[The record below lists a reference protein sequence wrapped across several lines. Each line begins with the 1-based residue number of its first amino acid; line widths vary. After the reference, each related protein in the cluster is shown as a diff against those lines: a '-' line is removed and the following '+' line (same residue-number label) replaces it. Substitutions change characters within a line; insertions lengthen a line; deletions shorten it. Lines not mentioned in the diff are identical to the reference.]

1 MPEGTK
7 LTLAHD
13 DHGVAAAAPRF
24 IIYKDKAD
32 AVPSNL
38 RAMDAILAM
47 FGILPGSDK
56 AAQVADTLRA
66 CSELTAAGGGG
77 EEPRACCATSREAVL
92 DFAASALGTSAPR
105 AVTTLVH
112 GREPR
117 RYVVAAD
124 GVARIGG
131 DAVVACHPMP
141 YLYEVYYCHRP
152 ADAVALRVD
161 LHAVAGVGLG
171 GATAV
176 DVCHVNTTT
185 WDSAY
190 FELLKASRGDAI
202 CHYMPQGYVLWLA
215 N

>member
-1 MPEGTK
+1 MPKTQRRPGCCVLPEGTK

-13 DHGVAAAAPRF
+13 DHGVAAAAP
-24 IIYKDKAD
+24 
-32 AVPSNL
+32 
-38 RAMDAILAM
+38 
-47 FGILPGSDK
+47 
-56 AAQVADTLRA
+56 
-66 CSELTAAGGGG
+66 
-77 EEPRACCATSREAVL
+77 
-92 DFAASALGTSAPR
+92 
-105 AVTTLVH
+105 
-112 GREPR
+112 

-141 YLYEVYYCHRP
+141 YPYEVYYCHRP

>member
-1 MPEGTK
+1 MPKTQRRPGCCVLPEGTK

-56 AAQVADTLRA
+56 AAQVADTLRT
-66 CSELTAAGGGG
+66 CGELTAAGG
-77 EEPRACCATSREAVL
+77 EEPRHLPRGGARLRRLGAGHQRAARGHHARARE
-92 DFAASALGTSAPR
+92 GAPQ
-105 AVTTLVH
+105 
-112 GREPR
+112 
-117 RYVVAAD
+117 
-124 GVARIGG
+124 
-131 DAVVACHPMP
+131 
-141 YLYEVYYCHRP
+141 VYYCHRP

>member
-1 MPEGTK
+1 
-7 LTLAHD
+7 
-13 DHGVAAAAPRF
+13 
-24 IIYKDKAD
+24 
-32 AVPSNL
+32 
-38 RAMDAILAM
+38 
-47 FGILPGSDK
+47 
-56 AAQVADTLRA
+56 
-66 CSELTAAGGGG
+66 
-77 EEPRACCATSREAVL
+77 VL

-141 YLYEVYYCHRP
+141 YPYEVYYCHRP